1 MSGRIDMLCL
11 RLIDLARAQHAALA
25 EGKLDEA
32 LALMEKRQ
40 SVIDEIRRTGGG
52 PVRRDVIRETLSI
65 DDDICSA
72 VRSGMKDI
80 SSVLDGIEKL
90 KRYCRDAASRG
101 SDRRT
106 HLTA

>member
-1 MSGRIDMLCL
+1 MSERMDTLCL
-11 RLIDLARAQHAALA
+11 RLVDLARAQHAALA
-25 EGKLDEA
+25 AGNLDEA
-32 LALMEKRQ
+32 LALLEKRQ
-40 SVIDEIRRTGGG
+40 CVIDEIRRTGDG
-52 PVRRDVIRETLSI
+52 PVRREAIRETLSI

-80 SSVLDGIEKL
+80 VSMLDGIEKL

-101 SDRRT
+101 MNGRT